1 MPARLQRL
9 RFHLRYAR
17 ALFRKFSLEVNNN
30 LLGIVQR
37 LGGINGLIFMR
48 FLRNSSEK
56 KARVDKMQYHV
67 QVF

>member
-1 MPARLQRL
+1 
-9 RFHLRYAR
+9 
-17 ALFRKFSLEVNNN
+17 
-30 LLGIVQR
+30 
-37 LGGINGLIFMR
+37 MR